1 MKTLEKYFICLANSY
16 KHGGRCIAG
25 IEVVPQSDGGLVI
38 VRHND
43 GRPKWIRPVSMSA
56 AGEIPNLLAESFKV
70 FSLVKL
76 TEVEPCPDKAH
87 TEDVHCSRMEICS
100 FDLTPTNAF
109 LNQLLDTQHQSV
121 FYYRG
126 KAIPATII
134 NRLDYS
140 LMLIC
145 PEKACAY
152 CDEERENSKYRMKFT
167 YFDSNYDFPIT
178 DPVFLEQFK
187 KSPEDFSDLK
197 GIYLVLSL
205 GLEFEGFHF
214 KLVATVVF
222 PKDMDTSEKLPTY
235 DVSGLSYMEQQKLLY
250 SNAYAKWTPEED
262 SKILEL
268 SSKGLSIKE
277 LTKIFDRNEGAIR
290 SRIKKLTTE
299 QQDNQKNYDSDE
311 EILAHLIELKEGI
324 ERQIKALREKIKT
337 KQLIQ

>member
-1 MKTLEKYFICLANSY
+1 MANSY

-25 IEVVPQSDGGLVI
+25 IEVIPQSDGSLFI
-38 VRHND
+38 VRHDN

-56 AGEIPNLLAESFKV
+56 NGEIPNHLAESFKI

-87 TEDVHCSRMEICS
+87 TEDVHCSRMETCS

-109 LNQLLDTQHQSV
+109 LNQLIDTQHQSV

-140 LMLIC
+140 LMLIH

-167 YFDSNYDFPIT
+167 YFESNYDFPIT

-187 KSPEDFSDLK
+187 KSPENFSDLI

-205 GLEFEGFHF
+205 GMEFEGFHF
-214 KLVATVVF
+214 KLVATVVS
-222 PKDMDTSEKLPTY
+222 PKDLDTIEKPQTS
-235 DVSGLSYMEQQKLLY
+235 DVSSLSYMEQQKLLY

-262 SKILEL
+262 SKIMEL
-268 SSKGLSIKE
+268 SGRGLSIKE
-277 LTKIFDRNEGAIR
+277 LAKIFERNEGAIR
-290 SRIKKLTTE
+290 SRIKKLTME
-299 QQDNQKNYDSDE
+299 PKDNEKDFDSDE
-311 EILAHLIELKEGI
+311 ETLARLIELKEDI
-324 ERQIKALREKIKT
+324 ERQIEVLREKINK
-337 KQLIQ
+337 KHSIQ